1 MKFDDM
7 QYVHLDM
14 QKLKEEIIETVEK
27 FKSAKTFDEADK
39 AFYEYG
45 KICDRVE
52 TQSALAY
59 IRHTVNTLDEFY
71 DREQEFLDESLPVL
85 SEYFQMMTKALLE
98 SPFRAEFTEKY
109 GELMFINEE
118 MELKT
123 FSPEIVADLQEENK
137 LTTEYEKLL
146 ASAQIDFRG
155 EICTVSQLAPYK
167 QSADDEIRLQAWTAE
182 GNFYKENKAEL
193 DRLFEELV
201 HLRDKIAKKL
211 GFGDFTTLG
220 YYRMRRNSYNK
231 EDVAKFRTAVQK
243 YLVPLADKI
252 YRETAERI
260 GKDYPLN
267 YADSALMF
275 RSGNPKPC
283 GSAQDIL
290 DTAKKFYHELSPET
304 AEFIDFM
311 FENELLDVLSK
322 KGKAQGGYCIEI
334 PDYKAEFIFANFN
347 GTSDDVETVTHEA
360 GHAFAGYSARDIFP
374 AALRM
379 PTMESC
385 EIHSMSMEFFAWKA
399 AGEFYGEEADKFK
412 YSHLAAAI
420 KFIPYGTMVDH
431 FQHIVYEHPELT
443 PKQRD
448 DAWKELTG
456 IYMPWIKLGE
466 IPFYGDGCA
475 WQRQHHI
482 YSSPFYYIDYCFA
495 QTVALEFWA
504 LMQQD
509 TNKAWE
515 SYKKLVGFAGTK
527 KFTDLVKDSG
537 LGNPFDEKTLKSV
550 CEEAANWLDN
560 FDKSK
565 LN

>member
-1 MKFDDM
+1 MKFNEM
-7 QYVHLDM
+7 EYIHLDIDNISG
-14 QKLKEEIIETVEK
+14 QICDIVEK
-27 FKSAKTFDEADK
+27 FKSAKTFAEADL
-39 AFYEYG
+39 AFSEYG
-45 KICDRVE
+45 RLSDTVE
-52 TQSALAY
+52 TQMALAY

-71 DREQEFLDESLPVL
+71 DKEQEFMDENLPVL
-85 SEYFQMMTKALLE
+85 TEYFQMMTSALLE

-137 LTTEYEKLL
+137 LATEYEKLL
-146 ASAQIDFRG
+146 ASAQIEFRG
-155 EICTVSQLAPYK
+155 EICTVPQLLPYK
-167 QSADDEIRLQAWTAE
+167 QDANDEIRFEAWTAE

-193 DRLFEELV
+193 DRLFDKLV
-201 HLRDKIAKKL
+201 HVRDKIGRKL
-211 GFGDFTTLG
+211 GFDGFTDLG
-220 YYRMRRNSYNK
+220 YYRMRRNSYTK
-231 EDVAKFRTAVQK
+231 ADVAKFRTSVQK

-260 GKDYPLN
+260 GKSYPLN

-283 GSAQDIL
+283 GDADEIL
-290 DTAKKFYHELSPET
+290 ATAKKFYHDLSPET

-311 FENELLDVLSK
+311 FDNDLLDVLSK

-360 GHAFAGYSARDIFP
+360 GHAFAGYTARNIFP
-374 AALRM
+374 AALRS

-399 AGEFYGEEADKFK
+399 AKDFYGDEAEKFK
-412 YSHLAAAI
+412 YSHLASAI

-431 FQHIVYEHPELT
+431 FQHIVYEHPEYT

-448 DAWKELTG
+448 DAWRELTK

-504 LMQQD
+504 MMQKD
-509 TNKAWE
+509 EEKAWE

-527 KFTDLVKDSG
+527 KFTDLVSESG
-537 LGNPFDEKTLKSV
+537 IENPFDESALKTV
-550 CEEAANWLDN
+550 CETASKWLGE
-560 FDKSK
+560 FDKSQ
-565 LN
+565 LE

>member
-1 MKFDDM
+1 MKFNEM
-7 QYVHLDM
+7 QYVHLDI
-14 QKLKEEIIETVEK
+14 QKLKDEIIETVEK
-27 FKSAKTFDEADK
+27 FKNAKTFEEADK

-71 DREQEFLDESLPVL
+71 DKEQEFLDENLPVL

-137 LTTEYEKLL
+137 LATEYEKLL

-167 QSADDEIRLQAWTAE
+167 QSADDEIRLEAWTAE

-193 DRLFEELV
+193 DRLYDELV
-201 HLRDKIAKKL
+201 CLRDKIAKKL
-211 GFGDFTTLG
+211 GFEDFTTLG
-220 YYRMRRNSYNK
+220 YYRMRRNSYTK

-260 GKDYPLN
+260 GKPYPLN

-275 RSGNPKPC
+275 RSGNPKPY
-283 GSAQDIL
+283 GSADDIL
-290 DTAKKFYHELSPET
+290 KTAKKFYHELSPET

-311 FENELLDVLSK
+311 LQNELLDVLSK

-360 GHAFAGYSARDIFP
+360 GHAFAGYTARDIFP
-374 AALRM
+374 GALRS

-399 AGEFYGEEADKFK
+399 AEEFYGEEADKFK
-412 YSHLAAAI
+412 YSHLASAI

-431 FQHIVYEHPELT
+431 FQHIVYEHPKLT
-443 PKQRD
+443 PEQRD
-448 DAWKELTG
+448 KTWKELTG
-456 IYMPWIKLGE
+456 VYMPWIKLGE

-504 LMQQD
+504 LIQKD
-509 TNKAWE
+509 ENTAWE

-527 KFTDLVKDSG
+527 KFTDLVNDSG
-537 LGNPFDEKTLKSV
+537 LESPFDGETLKSV
-550 CEEAANWLDN
+550 CEEAANWLN
-560 FDKSK
+560 RFDKSK
-565 LN
+565 LV

>member
-1 MKFDDM
+1 MKFNEM
-7 QYVHLDM
+7 EYIHLDIE
-14 QKLKEEIIETVEK
+14 KLREEICNTVEK
-27 FKSAKTFDEADK
+27 FKSAKTFSEADS
-39 AFYEYG
+39 AFAQYG
-45 KICDRVE
+45 RLSDTVE
-52 TQSALAY
+52 TQTALAY
-59 IRHTVNTLDEFY
+59 IRHTVNTLDTFY
-71 DREQEFLDESLPVL
+71 DKEQEFLDANLPIL
-85 SEYFQMMTKALLE
+85 TEYFQMMTSALLE
-98 SPFRAEFTEKY
+98 SPFREEFTEKY
-109 GELMFINEE
+109 GSLMFVNEE
-118 MELKT
+118 MEQKT

-155 EICTVSQLAPYK
+155 EICTVSQLLPYK
-167 QSADDEIRLQAWTAE
+167 QCADDKIRLEAWTAE

-193 DRLFEELV
+193 DRLFDELV
-201 HLRDKIAKKL
+201 RVRDKITRKL
-211 GFGDFTTLG
+211 GFDGFTDLG
-220 YYRMRRNSYNK
+220 YYRMRRNSYTK
-231 EDVAKFRTAVQK
+231 ADVAKFRTAVQK
-243 YLVPLADKI
+243 FIVPVADKI

-260 GKDYPLN
+260 GKPYPLN

-283 GSAQDIL
+283 GNADEIL
-290 DTAKKFYHELSPET
+290 KTAKKFYHELSPET

-311 FENELLDVLSK
+311 LDNDLLDVLSK

-360 GHAFAGYSARDIFP
+360 GHAFAGYTARNIFP
-374 AALRM
+374 AALRS

-399 AGEFYGEEADKFK
+399 AADFYGSEADKFK
-412 YSHLAAAI
+412 YSHLANAI
-420 KFIPYGTMVDH
+420 NFIPYGTMVDH
-431 FQHIVYEHPELT
+431 FQHIVYENPEFT

-448 DAWKELTG
+448 EAWAELTG
-456 IYMPWIKLGE
+456 IYMPWLRLGE

-495 QTVALEFWA
+495 QTVALEFWEM
-504 LMQQD
+504 MQENEQG
-509 TNKAWE
+509 AWE

-527 KFTDLVKDSG
+527 KFTDLVKESG
-537 LGNPFDEKTLKSV
+537 LDNPFDENTLKTV
-550 CEEAANWLDN
+550 CEAVSKWLSK
-560 FDKSK
+560 FDKDK

>member
-1 MKFDDM
+1 MKFNEM
-7 QYVHLDM
+7 RYVHLDIES
-14 QKLKEEIIETVEK
+14 LKEEICKTVNK
-27 FKSAKTFDEADK
+27 FKSADTFECADK
-39 AFYEYG
+39 AFAEYG
-45 KICDRVE
+45 RLADTVE
-52 TQSALAY
+52 TQTALAY

-71 DREQEFLDESLPVL
+71 DKEQEFLDENLPVL
-85 SEYFQMMTKALLE
+85 TEYFQMMSKALLE
-98 SPFRAEFTEKY
+98 SPFRDEFTKKY

-118 MELKT
+118 MDLKT
-123 FSPEIVADLQEENK
+123 FSPEIVGDLQEENK

-146 ASAQIDFRG
+146 ASAQIEFNG
-155 EICTVSQLAPYK
+155 KICTVSQLAPYK
-167 QSADDEIRLQAWTAE
+167 QDTDDKIRLEAWTAE
-182 GNFYKENKAEL
+182 GRFYKENKEQL
-193 DRLFEELV
+193 DSIFDKLVRL
-201 HLRDKIAKKL
+201 RNKIAKNL
-211 GFGDFTTLG
+211 GLEDFTQLG
-220 YYRMRRNSYNK
+220 YYRMRRNSYTK
-231 EDVAKFRTAVQK
+231 EDVAKFREAVQK

-260 GKDYPLN
+260 GRPYPLN

-275 RSGNPKPC
+275 KSGNPKPS
-283 GSAQDIL
+283 GNADDIL
-290 DTAKKFYHELSPET
+290 AAAKNFYRTLSPET

-360 GHAFAGYSARDIFP
+360 GHAFAGYTARNIFP
-374 AALRM
+374 AALRS

-399 AGEFYGEEADKFK
+399 AGEFYGKEADKFK
-412 YSHLAAAI
+412 YSHLASAV

-431 FQHIVYEHPELT
+431 FQHIVYERPELT
-443 PKQRD
+443 PEQRD
-448 DAWKELTG
+448 SVWAELTG
-456 IYMPWIKLGE
+456 VYMPWIKLGE

-504 LMQQD
+504 MMQTD
-509 TNKAWE
+509 WEKAWE

-527 KFTDLVKDSG
+527 KFTELVSSSG
-537 LGNPFDEKTLKSV
+537 LDNPFYENTLRSV
-550 CEEAANWLDN
+550 CETASKWLSE
-560 FDKSK
+560 FDKTK
-565 LN
+565 LD

>member
-1 MKFDDM
+1 MKFNEM
-7 QYVHLDM
+7 RYVHLDIES
-14 QKLKEEIIETVEK
+14 LKEEICKTVNK
-27 FKSAKTFDEADK
+27 FKSADTFDGADT
-39 AFYEYG
+39 AFAEYG
-45 KICDRVE
+45 RLADTVE
-52 TQSALAY
+52 TQTALAY

-71 DREQEFLDESLPVL
+71 DKEQEFLDENLPVL
-85 SEYFQMMTKALLE
+85 TEYFQMMSKALLE
-98 SPFRAEFTEKY
+98 SPFRDEFTKKY

-118 MELKT
+118 MDLKT
-123 FSPEIVADLQEENK
+123 FSPEIVGDLQEENK

-146 ASAQIDFRG
+146 ASAQIEFNG
-155 EICTVSQLAPYK
+155 KICTVSQLAPYK
-167 QSADDEIRLQAWTAE
+167 QDTDDKIRLEAWTAE
-182 GNFYKENKAEL
+182 GRFYKENKEQL
-193 DRLFEELV
+193 DSIFDKLVRL
-201 HLRDKIAKKL
+201 RNKIAKNL
-211 GFGDFTTLG
+211 GLEDFTQLG
-220 YYRMRRNSYNK
+220 YYRMRRNSYTK
-231 EDVAKFRTAVQK
+231 EDVAKFREAVQK

-260 GKDYPLN
+260 GRPYPLN

-275 RSGNPKPC
+275 KSGNPKPS
-283 GSAQDIL
+283 GNADDIL
-290 DTAKKFYHELSPET
+290 AAAKNFYRTLSPET

-360 GHAFAGYSARDIFP
+360 GHAFAGYTARNIFP
-374 AALRM
+374 AALRS

-399 AGEFYGEEADKFK
+399 AGEFYGKEADKFK
-412 YSHLAAAI
+412 YSHLASAV

-431 FQHIVYEHPELT
+431 FQHIVYERPELT
-443 PKQRD
+443 PEQRD
-448 DAWKELTG
+448 SVWAELTG
-456 IYMPWIKLGE
+456 VYMPWIKLGE

-504 LMQQD
+504 MMQTD
-509 TNKAWE
+509 WEKAWE

-527 KFTDLVKDSG
+527 KFTELVSSSG
-537 LGNPFDEKTLKSV
+537 LDNPFDENTLRSV
-550 CEEAANWLDN
+550 CETASKWLSE
-560 FDKSK
+560 FDKTK
-565 LN
+565 LD

>member
-27 FKSAKTFDEADK
+27 FKSAKTFEEADG

-45 KICDRVE
+45 KISDRVE

-137 LTTEYEKLL
+137 LVTEYEKLL

-211 GFGDFTTLG
+211 GYEDFTTLG
-220 YYRMRRNSYNK
+220 YYRMKRNSYNK
-231 EDVAKFRTAVQK
+231 ADVAEFRTAVQK

-260 GKDYPLN
+260 GKEYPLN

-283 GSAQDIL
+283 GSADDIL
-290 DTAKKFYHELSPET
+290 KTAKKFYHELSPET

-412 YSHLAAAI
+412 YSHLASAI

-443 PKQRD
+443 PEQRD
-448 DAWKELTG
+448 NAWKELTG
-456 IYMPWIKLGE
+456 VYMPWIRLGE

-504 LMQQD
+504 LMQKD

-550 CEEAANWLDN
+550 CEEASYWLAN
-560 FDKSK
+560 FDKSE
-565 LN
+565 LM

>member
-1 MKFDDM
+1 MKFNEM
-7 QYVHLDM
+7 RYVHLDIES
-14 QKLKEEIIETVEK
+14 LKEEICKSVNK
-27 FKSAKTFDEADK
+27 FKSADTFECADK
-39 AFYEYG
+39 AFAEYG
-45 KICDRVE
+45 RLADTVE
-52 TQSALAY
+52 TQAALAY

-71 DREQEFLDESLPVL
+71 DKEQEFLDENLPVL
-85 SEYFQMMTKALLE
+85 TEYFQMMSKALLE
-98 SPFRAEFTEKY
+98 SPFRDEFTKKY

-118 MELKT
+118 MDLKT
-123 FSPEIVADLQEENK
+123 FSPEIVGDLQEENK

-146 ASAQIDFRG
+146 ASAQIEFNG
-155 EICTVSQLAPYK
+155 KICTVSQLAPYK
-167 QSADDEIRLQAWTAE
+167 QDTDDKIRLEAWTAE
-182 GNFYKENKAEL
+182 GRFYKENKEQL
-193 DRLFEELV
+193 DSIFDKLVRL
-201 HLRDKIAKKL
+201 RNKIAKNL
-211 GFGDFTTLG
+211 GLEDFTQLG
-220 YYRMRRNSYNK
+220 YYRMRRNSYTK
-231 EDVAKFRTAVQK
+231 EDVAKFREAVQK

-260 GKDYPLN
+260 GRPYPLN

-275 RSGNPKPC
+275 KSGNPKPS
-283 GSAQDIL
+283 GNADDIL
-290 DTAKKFYHELSPET
+290 AAAKNFYRTLSPET

-360 GHAFAGYSARDIFP
+360 GHAFAGYTARNIFP
-374 AALRM
+374 AALRS

-399 AGEFYGEEADKFK
+399 AGEFYGKEADKFK
-412 YSHLAAAI
+412 YSHLASAV

-431 FQHIVYEHPELT
+431 FQHIVYERPELT
-443 PKQRD
+443 PEQRD
-448 DAWKELTG
+448 SVWAELTG
-456 IYMPWIKLGE
+456 VYMPWIKLGE

-504 LMQQD
+504 MMQTD
-509 TNKAWE
+509 WEKAWE

-527 KFTDLVKDSG
+527 KFTELVSSSG
-537 LGNPFDEKTLKSV
+537 LDNPFDENTLRSV
-550 CEEAANWLDN
+550 CETASKWLSE
-560 FDKSK
+560 FDKTK
-565 LN
+565 LD

>member
-1 MKFDDM
+1 MKFNEM
-7 QYVHLDM
+7 RYVHLDIES
-14 QKLKEEIIETVEK
+14 LKEEICKSVNK
-27 FKSAKTFDEADK
+27 FKSADTFECADT
-39 AFYEYG
+39 AFAEYG
-45 KICDRVE
+45 RLADTVE
-52 TQSALAY
+52 TQTALAY

-71 DREQEFLDESLPVL
+71 DKEQEFLDENLPVL
-85 SEYFQMMTKALLE
+85 TEYFQMMSKALLE
-98 SPFRAEFTEKY
+98 SPFRDEFTKKY

-118 MELKT
+118 MDLKT
-123 FSPEIVADLQEENK
+123 FSPEIVGDLQEENK

-146 ASAQIDFRG
+146 ASAQIEFNG
-155 EICTVSQLAPYK
+155 KICTVSQLAPYK
-167 QSADDEIRLQAWTAE
+167 QDTDDKIRLEAWTAE
-182 GNFYKENKAEL
+182 GRFYKENKEQL
-193 DRLFEELV
+193 DSIFDKLVRL
-201 HLRDKIAKKL
+201 RNKIAKNL
-211 GFGDFTTLG
+211 GLEDFTQLG
-220 YYRMRRNSYNK
+220 YYRMRRNSYTK
-231 EDVAKFRTAVQK
+231 EDVAKFREAVQK

-260 GKDYPLN
+260 GRPYPLN

-275 RSGNPKPC
+275 KSGNPKPS
-283 GSAQDIL
+283 GNADDIL
-290 DTAKKFYHELSPET
+290 AAAKNFYRTLSPET

-360 GHAFAGYSARDIFP
+360 GHAFAGYTARNIFP
-374 AALRM
+374 AALRS

-399 AGEFYGEEADKFK
+399 AGEFYGKEADKFK
-412 YSHLAAAI
+412 YSHLASAV

-431 FQHIVYEHPELT
+431 FQHIVYERPELT
-443 PKQRD
+443 PEQRD
-448 DAWKELTG
+448 SVWAELTG
-456 IYMPWIKLGE
+456 VYMPWIKLGE

-504 LMQQD
+504 MMQTD
-509 TNKAWE
+509 WEKAWE

-527 KFTDLVKDSG
+527 KFTELVSSSG
-537 LGNPFDEKTLKSV
+537 LDNPFDENTLRSV
-550 CEEAANWLDN
+550 CETASKWLSE
-560 FDKSK
+560 FDKTK
-565 LN
+565 LD

>member
-1 MKFDDM
+1 MKFSEM
-7 QYVHLDM
+7 QYVHLDT
-14 QKLKEEIIETVEK
+14 QKLKDEICKAVEK
-27 FKSAKTFDEADK
+27 FKSAKCFEEADL
-39 AFYEYG
+39 AFAEYG
-45 KICDRVE
+45 QISDRVE
-52 TQSALAY
+52 TQTALAY
-59 IRHTVNTLDEFY
+59 IRHTVNTIDEYY
-71 DREQEFLDESLPVL
+71 DREQEFLDENLPVL
-85 SEYFQMMTKALLE
+85 TEYFQMMTKALLE
-98 SPFRAEFTEKY
+98 SPFRAEFAEKY

-123 FSPEIVADLQEENK
+123 FSPNIVSDLQEENK

-155 EICTVSQLAPYK
+155 EICTVPQLLPYK
-167 QSADDEIRLQAWTAE
+167 QDADDKTRLEAWCAE
-182 GNFYKENKAEL
+182 GGFYKENKAEL
-193 DRLFEELV
+193 DRIFDELV

-211 GFGDFTTLG
+211 GFEDFTTLG

-231 EDVAKFRTAVQK
+231 TDVAEFRKAVQK

-283 GSAQDIL
+283 GNSDEIL
-290 DTAKKFYHELSPET
+290 ATAKKFYRELSPET
-304 AEFIDFM
+304 SEFIDFM
-311 FENELLDVLSK
+311 FDNDLLDVLSK

-360 GHAFAGYSARDIFP
+360 GHAFAGYTARNIFP
-374 AALRM
+374 AALRS

-385 EIHSMSMEFFAWKA
+385 EIHSMSMEFFAWRA
-399 AGEFYGEEADKFK
+399 AEDFYGGEAEKFK
-412 YSHLAAAI
+412 YSHLASAI

-443 PKQRD
+443 PEQRD
-448 DAWKELTG
+448 EKWKELTG

-466 IPFYGDGCA
+466 IAFYGDGCA

-504 LMQQD
+504 LMQTD
-509 TNKAWE
+509 FDKAWE

-537 LGNPFDEKTLKSV
+537 LGNPFNENTLKSV
-550 CEEAANWLDN
+550 CEAAANWLDR

-565 LN
+565 LM

>member
-1 MKFDDM
+1 MKFNEM
-7 QYVHLDM
+7 QYVHLDT
-14 QKLKEEIIETVEK
+14 QKLKNEICETVEK
-27 FKSAKTFDEADK
+27 FKSAKTFEEADS
-39 AFYEYG
+39 AFAEYG
-45 KICDRVE
+45 KICDTVE
-52 TQSALAY
+52 TQSALVY

-137 LTTEYEKLL
+137 LATEYEKLL

-167 QSADDEIRLQAWTAE
+167 QSADDEIRLEAWTAE

-211 GFGDFTTLG
+211 GFEDFITLG
-220 YYRMRRNSYNK
+220 YYRMRRNSYTK

-283 GSAQDIL
+283 GSAEDIL
-290 DTAKKFYHELSPET
+290 KTAEKFYHELSPET

-311 FENELLDVLSK
+311 FKNELLDVLSK

-360 GHAFAGYSARDIFP
+360 GHAFAGYTARDIFP

-399 AGEFYGEEADKFK
+399 AEEFYGEEADKFK

-456 IYMPWIKLGE
+456 VYMPWIKLGE

-504 LMQQD
+504 LMQKD

-527 KFTDLVKDSG
+527 KFTDLVENSG
-537 LGNPFDEKTLKSV
+537 LSSPFDEETLKAV
-550 CEEAANWLDN
+550 CKEASEWLAN

-565 LN
+565 LV

>member
-45 KICDRVE
+45 KISDRVE

-211 GFGDFTTLG
+211 GYEDFTTLG
-220 YYRMRRNSYNK
+220 YYRMKRNSYNK
-231 EDVAKFRTAVQK
+231 ADVAEFRTAVQK

-283 GSAQDIL
+283 GSADDIL
-290 DTAKKFYHELSPET
+290 KTAEKFYHELSPET

-311 FENELLDVLSK
+311 LQNELLDVLSK

-412 YSHLAAAI
+412 YSHLASAI

-443 PKQRD
+443 PEQRD

-456 IYMPWIKLGE
+456 VYMPWIKLGE

-504 LMQQD
+504 LMQKD

-550 CEEAANWLDN
+550 CEEASYWLAN
-560 FDKSK
+560 FDKSE
-565 LN
+565 LM

>member
-1 MKFDDM
+1 MKFNDM
-7 QYVHLDM
+7 QYVHLDA
-14 QKLKEEIIETVEK
+14 QKLKDEIIETVEK
-27 FKSAKTFDEADK
+27 FKSAKTFEEADK

-45 KICDRVE
+45 KISDRVE

-98 SPFRAEFTEKY
+98 SPFRAKFTEKY

-137 LTTEYEKLL
+137 LVTEYEKLL

-211 GFGDFTTLG
+211 GFEDFTTLG
-220 YYRMRRNSYNK
+220 YYRMKRNSYTK

-283 GSAQDIL
+283 GSADDIL
-290 DTAKKFYHELSPET
+290 KTAKKFYHELSPET

-360 GHAFAGYSARDIFP
+360 GHAFAGYTARDIFP
-374 AALRM
+374 AVLRM

-399 AGEFYGEEADKFK
+399 AEEFYGEEADKFK

-443 PKQRD
+443 PEQRD
-448 DAWKELTG
+448 KMWKELTS

-504 LMQQD
+504 LMQKD

-550 CEEAANWLDN
+550 CKEASEWLAN

-565 LN
+565 LV

>member
-1 MKFDDM
+1 MKFNEM
-7 QYVHLDM
+7 QYVHLNI
-14 QKLKEEIIETVEK
+14 QKLQEDISNIVNK
-27 FKSAKTFDEADK
+27 FNSAKSFEEADT
-39 AFYEYG
+39 AFREYG

-52 TQSALAY
+52 TQTALAY
-59 IRHTVNTLDEFY
+59 IRHTVNTLDEYY
-71 DREQEFLDESLPVL
+71 DREQEFLDENLPVL
-85 SEYFQMMTKALLE
+85 AEYFQMMTKSLLE
-98 SPFRAEFTEKY
+98 SPFRTDFTEKY

-123 FSPEIVADLQEENK
+123 FSPEIVADLQDENK

-146 ASAQIDFRG
+146 ASAQIEFNG

-167 QSADDEIRLQAWTAE
+167 QDSDDEIRLKAWTAE
-182 GNFYKENKAEL
+182 GSFYKENKAEL
-193 DRLFEELV
+193 DRLFDELV
-201 HLRDKIAKKL
+201 RLRDKIAKKL
-211 GFGDFTTLG
+211 GFEGFTDLG
-220 YYRMRRNSYNK
+220 YCRMRRNSYTK

-260 GKDYPLN
+260 GKEYPLN
-267 YADSALMF
+267 YADAALMF
-275 RSGNPKPC
+275 RNGNPKPC
-283 GSAQDIL
+283 GSAQEIL
-290 DTAKKFYHELSPET
+290 ETAKKFYHNLSPET

-311 FENELLDVLSK
+311 FEGDLLDVLSK

-360 GHAFAGYSARDIFP
+360 GHAFAGYTAKDIFP
-374 AALRM
+374 GVLRS
-379 PTMESC
+379 PTLESC

-399 AGEFYGEEADKFK
+399 AEDFYGDDADKFK
-412 YSHLAAAI
+412 YSHLASAI

-431 FQHIVYEHPELT
+431 FQHIVYEHPEFT

-448 DAWKELTG
+448 EAWAELTG
-456 IYMPWIKLGE
+456 VYMPWIKLGE

-504 LMQQD
+504 IMQTD
-509 TNKAWE
+509 FEKAWE
-515 SYKKLVGFAGTK
+515 CYKKLVGFAGTK
-527 KFTDLVKDSG
+527 KFTDLVNDSG
-537 LGNPFDEKTLKSV
+537 LGNPFNENTLKTV
-550 CEEAANWLDN
+550 CEAAADWLSG

>member
-1 MKFDDM
+1 MKFNDM

-98 SPFRAEFTEKY
+98 SPFRAKFTEKY

-137 LTTEYEKLL
+137 LVTEYEKLL

-155 EICTVSQLAPYK
+155 EICTVSQLTPYK

-211 GFGDFTTLG
+211 GFEDFTTLG
-220 YYRMRRNSYNK
+220 YYRMKRNSYTK

-283 GSAQDIL
+283 GSADDIL
-290 DTAKKFYHELSPET
+290 KTAEKFYHELSPET

-311 FENELLDVLSK
+311 LRNELLDVLSK

-360 GHAFAGYSARDIFP
+360 GHAFAGYTARDIFP

-399 AGEFYGEEADKFK
+399 AEEFYGEEADKFK
-412 YSHLAAAI
+412 YSHLASAI

-443 PKQRD
+443 PEQRD

-456 IYMPWIKLGE
+456 VYMPWIKLGE

-504 LMQQD
+504 LIQKD
-509 TNKAWE
+509 ENTAWE

-537 LGNPFDEKTLKSV
+537 LGSPFDEKTLKSV
-550 CEEAANWLDN
+550 CKEASDWLAN

-565 LN
+565 LV

>member
-1 MKFDDM
+1 MKFNDM

-27 FKSAKTFDEADK
+27 FKSAKIFDEADK

-211 GFGDFTTLG
+211 GLGDFTTLG
-220 YYRMRRNSYNK
+220 YYRMKRNSYTK
-231 EDVAKFRTAVQK
+231 EDVAEFRTAVQK

-275 RSGNPKPC
+275 RNGNPKPC
-283 GSAQDIL
+283 GSADDIL
-290 DTAKKFYHELSPET
+290 KTAKKFYHELSPET

-412 YSHLAAAI
+412 YSHLASAI

-443 PKQRD
+443 PEQRD

-456 IYMPWIKLGE
+456 VYMPWIRLGE

-504 LMQQD
+504 LMQKD

-550 CEEAANWLDN
+550 CEEASYWLAN
-560 FDKSK
+560 FDKSE
-565 LN
+565 LM

>member
-1 MKFDDM
+1 MKFNEM
-7 QYVHLDM
+7 EYIHLDVE
-14 QKLKEEIIETVEK
+14 KLREAICNVVEK
-27 FKSAKTFDEADK
+27 FKSATTFSEADS
-39 AFYEYG
+39 AFAQYG
-45 KICDRVE
+45 RLSDTVE
-52 TQSALAY
+52 TQTALAY

-71 DREQEFLDESLPVL
+71 DKEQEFLDENLPIL
-85 SEYFQMMTKALLE
+85 TEYFQMMTSALLE

-109 GELMFINEE
+109 GNLMFVNEE

-155 EICTVSQLAPYK
+155 EICTVSQLLPYK
-167 QSADDEIRLQAWTAE
+167 QCADDEIRLAAWMAE

-193 DRLFEELV
+193 DRLFDSLV
-201 HLRDKIAKKL
+201 RIRDKIARKL
-211 GFGDFTTLG
+211 GFDGFIDLG
-220 YYRMRRNSYNK
+220 YYRMRRNSYTK

-243 YLVPLADKI
+243 FVVPVADKI

-260 GKDYPLN
+260 GKPYPLN

-283 GSAQDIL
+283 GNADEIL
-290 DTAKKFYHELSPET
+290 KTAKKFYHELSPET

-311 FENELLDVLSK
+311 FDNELLDVLSK

-360 GHAFAGYSARDIFP
+360 GHAFAGYTARNIFP
-374 AALRM
+374 AALRS

-399 AGEFYGEEADKFK
+399 AEDFYGDDADKFQ
-412 YSHLAAAI
+412 YSHLASAV

-456 IYMPWIKLGE
+456 IYMPWIALGE

-495 QTVALEFWA
+495 QTVALEFWEM
-504 LMQQD
+504 MQKNEEQ
-509 TNKAWE
+509 AWE

-527 KFTDLVKDSG
+527 KFTDLVQESG
-537 LGNPFDEKTLKSV
+537 LGNPFDENTLQTV
-550 CEEAANWLDN
+550 CEAASKWLSE
-560 FDKSK
+560 FDKDK

>member
-1 MKFDDM
+1 MKFNEM
-7 QYVHLDM
+7 EYVHLDIDNISG
-14 QKLKEEIIETVEK
+14 QICDIVEK
-27 FKSAKTFDEADK
+27 FKSAKTFAEADL
-39 AFYEYG
+39 AFSEYG
-45 KICDRVE
+45 RLSDTVE
-52 TQSALAY
+52 TQMALAY

-71 DREQEFLDESLPVL
+71 DKEQEFMDENLPVL
-85 SEYFQMMTKALLE
+85 TEYFQMMTSALLE
-98 SPFRAEFTEKY
+98 SPFRTEFTEKY

-137 LTTEYEKLL
+137 LATEYEKLL
-146 ASAQIDFRG
+146 ASAQIEFRG
-155 EICTVSQLAPYK
+155 EICTVPQLLPYK
-167 QSADDEIRLQAWTAE
+167 QDANDEIRLEAWTAE

-193 DRLFEELV
+193 DRLFDELV
-201 HLRDKIAKKL
+201 RVRDKIARKL
-211 GFGDFTTLG
+211 GFDGFTDLG
-220 YYRMRRNSYNK
+220 YYRMRRNSYTK
-231 EDVAKFRTAVQK
+231 EDVAKFRAAVQK
-243 YLVPLADKI
+243 HLVPLADKI

-260 GKDYPLN
+260 GKSYPLN

-283 GSAQDIL
+283 GDADEIL
-290 DTAKKFYHELSPET
+290 ATAKKFYHDLSPET

-311 FENELLDVLSK
+311 FDNDLLDVLSK

-360 GHAFAGYSARDIFP
+360 GHAFAGYTARNIFP
-374 AALRM
+374 AALRS

-399 AGEFYGEEADKFK
+399 ATDFYGDEAEKFK
-412 YSHLAAAI
+412 YSHLASAI

-431 FQHIVYEHPELT
+431 FQHIVYEHPEYT

-448 DAWKELTG
+448 DAWRELTG

-504 LMQQD
+504 MMQKD
-509 TNKAWE
+509 EEKAWE

-527 KFTDLVKDSG
+527 KFTDLVSESG
-537 LGNPFDEKTLKSV
+537 IENPFDESALKTV
-550 CEEAANWLDN
+550 CETASKWLGE
-560 FDKSK
+560 FDKSQ
-565 LN
+565 LA

>member
-1 MKFDDM
+1 MKFNEM
-7 QYVHLDM
+7 EYIHLDIE
-14 QKLKEEIIETVEK
+14 KLREEICSIVEK
-27 FKSAKTFDEADK
+27 FKSAKTFDEADSIF
-39 AFYEYG
+39 AQYG
-45 KICDRVE
+45 RLSDTVE
-52 TQSALAY
+52 TQTALAY

-71 DREQEFLDESLPVL
+71 DKEQEFLDENLPIL
-85 SEYFQMMTKALLE
+85 TEYFQMMTSALLE

-109 GELMFINEE
+109 GSLMFVNEE
-118 MELKT
+118 MEMKT

-155 EICTVSQLAPYK
+155 EICTVSQLLPYK
-167 QSADDEIRLQAWTAE
+167 QCADDEIRLAAWTAE

-193 DRLFEELV
+193 DRLFDELV
-201 HLRDKIAKKL
+201 RVRDKIARKL
-211 GFGDFTTLG
+211 GFDGFTDLG
-220 YYRMRRNSYNK
+220 YYRMRRNSYTK

-243 YLVPLADKI
+243 FVVPVADKI

-260 GKDYPLN
+260 GKTYPLN

-283 GSAQDIL
+283 GNADEIL
-290 DTAKKFYHELSPET
+290 ATAKKFYHELSPET
-304 AEFIDFM
+304 SEFIGFM

-360 GHAFAGYSARDIFP
+360 GHAFAGYTARNIFP
-374 AALRM
+374 AALRS

-399 AGEFYGEEADKFK
+399 ADEFYGSDADKFK
-412 YSHLAAAI
+412 YSHLASAV

-431 FQHIVYEHPELT
+431 FQHIVYEHPEFT

-448 DAWKELTG
+448 DVWAELTG
-456 IYMPWIKLGE
+456 IYMPWLRLGE

-504 LMQQD
+504 IMQEDEQG
-509 TNKAWE
+509 AWE

-527 KFTDLVKDSG
+527 KFTDLVSDSG
-537 LGNPFDEKTLKSV
+537 LGNPFDENTLKTV
-550 CEEAANWLDN
+550 CEAVSKRLSE
-560 FDKSK
+560 FDKDK
-565 LN
+565 LI

>member
-1 MKFDDM
+1 MKFNEM
-7 QYVHLDM
+7 EYVHLDIDNISG
-14 QKLKEEIIETVEK
+14 QICDIVEK
-27 FKSAKTFDEADK
+27 FKSAKTFAEADL
-39 AFYEYG
+39 AFSEYG
-45 KICDRVE
+45 RLSDTVE
-52 TQSALAY
+52 TQMALAY

-71 DREQEFLDESLPVL
+71 DKEQEFMDENLPVL
-85 SEYFQMMTKALLE
+85 TEYFQMMTSALLE
-98 SPFRAEFTEKY
+98 SPFRTEFTEKY

-137 LTTEYEKLL
+137 LATEYEKLL
-146 ASAQIDFRG
+146 ASAQIEFRG
-155 EICTVSQLAPYK
+155 EICTVPQLLPYK
-167 QSADDEIRLQAWTAE
+167 QDANDEIRLEAWTAE

-193 DRLFEELV
+193 DRLFDELV
-201 HLRDKIAKKL
+201 RVRDKIARKL
-211 GFGDFTTLG
+211 GFDGFTDLG
-220 YYRMRRNSYNK
+220 YYRMRRNSYTK
-231 EDVAKFRTAVQK
+231 ADVAKFRAAVQK
-243 YLVPLADKI
+243 HLVPLADKI

-260 GKDYPLN
+260 GKVYPLN

-283 GSAQDIL
+283 GDADEIL
-290 DTAKKFYHELSPET
+290 ATAKKFYHDLSPET

-311 FENELLDVLSK
+311 FDNDLLDVLSK

-360 GHAFAGYSARDIFP
+360 GHAFAGYTARNIFP
-374 AALRM
+374 AALRS

-399 AGEFYGEEADKFK
+399 ATDFYGDEAEKFK
-412 YSHLAAAI
+412 YSHLASAI

-431 FQHIVYEHPELT
+431 FQHIVYEHPEYT

-448 DAWKELTG
+448 DAWRELTG

-504 LMQQD
+504 MKQKD
-509 TNKAWE
+509 EEKAWE

-527 KFTDLVKDSG
+527 KFTDLVSESG
-537 LGNPFDEKTLKSV
+537 IENPFDESALKTV
-550 CEEAANWLDN
+550 CETASKWLGE
-560 FDKSK
+560 FDKSQ
-565 LN
+565 LA

>member
-1 MKFDDM
+1 MKFNEM
-7 QYVHLDM
+7 RYVHLDIES
-14 QKLKEEIIETVEK
+14 LKEEICKSVNK
-27 FKSAKTFDEADK
+27 FKSADTFECADK
-39 AFYEYG
+39 AFAEYG
-45 KICDRVE
+45 RLADTVE
-52 TQSALAY
+52 TQTALAY

-71 DREQEFLDESLPVL
+71 DKEQEFLDENLPVL
-85 SEYFQMMTKALLE
+85 TEYFQMMSKALLE
-98 SPFRAEFTEKY
+98 SPFRDEFTKKY

-118 MELKT
+118 MDLKT
-123 FSPEIVADLQEENK
+123 FSPEIVGDLQEENK

-146 ASAQIDFRG
+146 ASAQIEFNG
-155 EICTVSQLAPYK
+155 KICTVSQLAPYK
-167 QSADDEIRLQAWTAE
+167 QDTDDKIRLEAWTAE
-182 GNFYKENKAEL
+182 GRFYKENKEQL
-193 DRLFEELV
+193 DSIFDKLVRL
-201 HLRDKIAKKL
+201 RNKIAKNL
-211 GFGDFTTLG
+211 GLEDFTQLG
-220 YYRMRRNSYNK
+220 YYRMRRNSYTK
-231 EDVAKFRTAVQK
+231 EDVAKFREAVQK

-260 GKDYPLN
+260 GRPYPLN

-275 RSGNPKPC
+275 KSGNPKPS
-283 GSAQDIL
+283 GNADDIL
-290 DTAKKFYHELSPET
+290 AAAKNFYRTLSPET

-360 GHAFAGYSARDIFP
+360 GHAFAGYTARNIFP
-374 AALRM
+374 AALRS

-399 AGEFYGEEADKFK
+399 AGEFYGKEADKFK
-412 YSHLAAAI
+412 YSHLASAV

-431 FQHIVYEHPELT
+431 FQHIVYERPELT
-443 PKQRD
+443 PEQRD
-448 DAWKELTG
+448 SVWAELTG
-456 IYMPWIKLGE
+456 VYMPWIKLGE

-504 LMQQD
+504 MMQTD
-509 TNKAWE
+509 WEKAWE

-527 KFTDLVKDSG
+527 KFTELVSSSG
-537 LGNPFDEKTLKSV
+537 LDNPFDENTLRSV
-550 CEEAANWLDN
+550 CETASKWLSE
-560 FDKSK
+560 FDKTK
-565 LN
+565 LD

>member
-1 MKFDDM
+1 MKFNEM
-7 QYVHLDM
+7 EYIHLDIDNISG
-14 QKLKEEIIETVEK
+14 QICAIVEK
-27 FKSAKTFDEADK
+27 FKSAKTFAEADL
-39 AFYEYG
+39 AFSEYG
-45 KICDRVE
+45 RLSDTVE
-52 TQSALAY
+52 TQMALAY

-71 DREQEFLDESLPVL
+71 DKEQEFMDENLPVL
-85 SEYFQMMTKALLE
+85 TEYFQMMTSALLE

-137 LTTEYEKLL
+137 LATEYEKLL
-146 ASAQIDFRG
+146 ASAQIEFRG
-155 EICTVSQLAPYK
+155 EICTVPQLLPYK
-167 QSADDEIRLQAWTAE
+167 QDANDEIRLEAWTAE

-193 DRLFEELV
+193 DRLFDKLV
-201 HLRDKIAKKL
+201 CVRDKIGRKL
-211 GFGDFTTLG
+211 GFDGFTDLG
-220 YYRMRRNSYNK
+220 YYRMRRNSYTK
-231 EDVAKFRTAVQK
+231 ADVAKFRAAVQK

-260 GKDYPLN
+260 GKSYPLN

-283 GSAQDIL
+283 GDADEIL
-290 DTAKKFYHELSPET
+290 ATAKKFYHDLSPET

-311 FENELLDVLSK
+311 FDNDLLDVLSK

-360 GHAFAGYSARDIFP
+360 GHAFAGYTARNIFP
-374 AALRM
+374 AALRS

-399 AGEFYGEEADKFK
+399 AKDFYGDEAEKFK
-412 YSHLAAAI
+412 YSHLASAI

-431 FQHIVYEHPELT
+431 FQHIVYEHPEYT

-448 DAWKELTG
+448 DAWCELTG

-504 LMQQD
+504 MMQKD
-509 TNKAWE
+509 EEKAWE

-527 KFTDLVKDSG
+527 KFTDLVSESG
-537 LGNPFDEKTLKSV
+537 IENPFDESALKTV
-550 CEEAANWLDN
+550 CETASKWLEE
-560 FDKSK
+560 FDKSQ
-565 LN
+565 LA

>member
-1 MKFDDM
+1 MKFNEM
-7 QYVHLDM
+7 QYVHLDT
-14 QKLKEEIIETVEK
+14 QKLKDEICETVEK
-27 FKSAKTFDEADK
+27 FKSAKTFEEADS
-39 AFYEYG
+39 AFAEYG
-45 KICDRVE
+45 KICDKVE

-71 DREQEFLDESLPVL
+71 DKEQEFLDESIPVL
-85 SEYFQMMTKALLE
+85 SEYFQMMTRALLE

-193 DRLFEELV
+193 DRLYDELV
-201 HLRDKIAKKL
+201 CLRDKIAKKL
-211 GFGDFTTLG
+211 GFEDFTTLG
-220 YYRMRRNSYNK
+220 YYRMRRNSYTK

-260 GKDYPLN
+260 GKSYPLN

-283 GSAQDIL
+283 GSADDIL
-290 DTAKKFYHELSPET
+290 KTAKKFYHELSPET

-311 FENELLDVLSK
+311 LQNELLDVLSK

-360 GHAFAGYSARDIFP
+360 GHAFAGYTARDIFP
-374 AALRM
+374 GALRS

-399 AGEFYGEEADKFK
+399 AEEFYGEEADKFK
-412 YSHLAAAI
+412 YSHLASAI

-443 PKQRD
+443 PEQRD
-448 DAWKELTG
+448 KTWKELTG
-456 IYMPWIKLGE
+456 VYMPWIKLGE

-504 LMQQD
+504 LIQKD
-509 TNKAWE
+509 ENTAWE

-537 LGNPFDEKTLKSV
+537 LESPFDGETLKSV
-550 CEEAANWLDN
+550 CEEAANWLN
-560 FDKSK
+560 RFDKSK
-565 LN
+565 LV

>member
-1 MKFDDM
+1 MKFNEM
-7 QYVHLDM
+7 QYVHLDT
-14 QKLKEEIIETVEK
+14 QKLKDEICETVEK
-27 FKSAKTFDEADK
+27 FKSAKTFEEADS
-39 AFYEYG
+39 AFAEYG
-45 KICDRVE
+45 KICDTVE

-71 DREQEFLDESLPVL
+71 DKEQEFLDESIPVL
-85 SEYFQMMTKALLE
+85 SEYFQMMTRALLE

-137 LTTEYEKLL
+137 LATEYEKLL

-193 DRLFEELV
+193 DRLYDELV

-211 GFGDFTTLG
+211 GFEDFTTLG
-220 YYRMRRNSYNK
+220 YYRMRRNSYTK

-252 YRETAERI
+252 YREIAERI
-260 GKDYPLN
+260 GKEYPLN
-267 YADSALMF
+267 YADYALMF

-283 GSAQDIL
+283 GSADDIL
-290 DTAKKFYHELSPET
+290 KTAKKFYHELSPET

-311 FENELLDVLSK
+311 FDNELLDVLSK

-360 GHAFAGYSARDIFP
+360 GHAFAGYTARDIFP
-374 AALRM
+374 GALRS

-412 YSHLAAAI
+412 YSHLASAI

-443 PKQRD
+443 PEQRD
-448 DAWKELTG
+448 KTWKELTG
-456 IYMPWIKLGE
+456 VYMPWIKLGE

-504 LMQQD
+504 LIQKD
-509 TNKAWE
+509 EKGAWE

-527 KFTDLVKDSG
+527 RFTDLVNDSG
-537 LGNPFDEKTLKSV
+537 LGNPFDKETLKSV
-550 CEEAANWLDN
+550 CKEASDWLDN

-565 LN
+565 LV

>member
-1 MKFDDM
+1 MKFNEM
-7 QYVHLDM
+7 RYVHLDIES
-14 QKLKEEIIETVEK
+14 LKEEICKSVNK
-27 FKSAKTFDEADK
+27 FKSADTFDGADT
-39 AFYEYG
+39 AFAEYG
-45 KICDRVE
+45 RLADTVE
-52 TQSALAY
+52 TQTALAY

-71 DREQEFLDESLPVL
+71 DKEQEFLDENLPVL
-85 SEYFQMMTKALLE
+85 TEYFQMMSKALLE
-98 SPFRAEFTEKY
+98 SPFRDEFTKKY

-118 MELKT
+118 MDLKT
-123 FSPEIVADLQEENK
+123 FSPEIVGDLQEENK

-146 ASAQIDFRG
+146 ASAQIEFNG
-155 EICTVSQLAPYK
+155 KICTVSQLAPYK
-167 QSADDEIRLQAWTAE
+167 QDTDDKIRLEAWTAE
-182 GNFYKENKAEL
+182 GRFYKENKEQL
-193 DRLFEELV
+193 DSIFDKLVRL
-201 HLRDKIAKKL
+201 RNKIAKNL
-211 GFGDFTTLG
+211 GLEDFTQLG
-220 YYRMRRNSYNK
+220 YYRMRRNSYTK
-231 EDVAKFRTAVQK
+231 EDVAKFREAVQK

-260 GKDYPLN
+260 GRPYPLN

-275 RSGNPKPC
+275 KSGNPKPS
-283 GSAQDIL
+283 GNADDIL
-290 DTAKKFYHELSPET
+290 AAAKNFYRTLSPET

-360 GHAFAGYSARDIFP
+360 GHAFAGYTARNIFP
-374 AALRM
+374 AALRS

-399 AGEFYGEEADKFK
+399 AGEFYGKEADKFK
-412 YSHLAAAI
+412 YSHLASAV

-431 FQHIVYEHPELT
+431 FQHIVYERPELT
-443 PKQRD
+443 PEQRD
-448 DAWKELTG
+448 SVWAELTG
-456 IYMPWIKLGE
+456 VYMPWIKLGE

-504 LMQQD
+504 MMQTD
-509 TNKAWE
+509 WEKAWE

-527 KFTDLVKDSG
+527 KFTELVSSSG
-537 LGNPFDEKTLKSV
+537 LDNPFYENTLRSV
-550 CEEAANWLDN
+550 CETASKWLSE
-560 FDKSK
+560 FDKTK
-565 LN
+565 LD

>member
-45 KICDRVE
+45 KISDRVE

-211 GFGDFTTLG
+211 GYEDFTTLG
-220 YYRMRRNSYNK
+220 YYRMKRNSYNK
-231 EDVAKFRTAVQK
+231 A
-243 YLVPLADKI
+243 
-252 YRETAERI
+252 
-260 GKDYPLN
+260 
-267 YADSALMF
+267 
-275 RSGNPKPC
+275 PK
-283 GSAQDIL
+283 S
-290 DTAKKFYHELSPET
+290 
-304 AEFIDFM
+304 
-311 FENELLDVLSK
+311 
-322 KGKAQGGYCIEI
+322 
-334 PDYKAEFIFANFN
+334 
-347 GTSDDVETVTHEA
+347 
-360 GHAFAGYSARDIFP
+360 
-374 AALRM
+374 
-379 PTMESC
+379 
-385 EIHSMSMEFFAWKA
+385 
-399 AGEFYGEEADKFK
+399 
-412 YSHLAAAI
+412 
-420 KFIPYGTMVDH
+420 
-431 FQHIVYEHPELT
+431 
-443 PKQRD
+443 
-448 DAWKELTG
+448 
-456 IYMPWIKLGE
+456 
-466 IPFYGDGCA
+466 
-475 WQRQHHI
+475 
-482 YSSPFYYIDYCFA
+482 
-495 QTVALEFWA
+495 
-504 LMQQD
+504 
-509 TNKAWE
+509 
-515 SYKKLVGFAGTK
+515 
-527 KFTDLVKDSG
+527 
-537 LGNPFDEKTLKSV
+537 
-550 CEEAANWLDN
+550 
-560 FDKSK
+560 
-565 LN
+565 

>member
-45 KICDRVE
+45 KISDRVE
-52 TQSALAY
+52 TQTALAY

-211 GFGDFTTLG
+211 GFEDFTTLG
-220 YYRMRRNSYNK
+220 YYRMKRNSYTK
-231 EDVAKFRTAVQK
+231 EDVAEFRTAVQK

-283 GSAQDIL
+283 GSADDIL
-290 DTAKKFYHELSPET
+290 KTAKKFYHELSPET

-399 AGEFYGEEADKFK
+399 AEEFYGEEADKFK
-412 YSHLAAAI
+412 YSHLASAI

-443 PKQRD
+443 PEQRD
-448 DAWKELTG
+448 NAWKELTG
-456 IYMPWIKLGE
+456 VYMPWIKLGE

-504 LMQQD
+504 LMQKD

-550 CEEAANWLDN
+550 CEEASYWLAN
-560 FDKSK
+560 FDKSE
-565 LN
+565 LM

>member
-1 MKFDDM
+1 MKFNDM
-7 QYVHLDM
+7 QYVHLDT
-14 QKLKEEIIETVEK
+14 QKLKGEIIETVEK
-27 FKSAKTFDEADK
+27 FKSAKTFEEADG

-85 SEYFQMMTKALLE
+85 SEYFQMMTKVLLE

-220 YYRMRRNSYNK
+220 YYRMKRNSYTK
-231 EDVAKFRTAVQK
+231 EDVAHFRTAVQK

-283 GSAQDIL
+283 GSADDIL
-290 DTAKKFYHELSPET
+290 KTAKKFYHELSPET

-360 GHAFAGYSARDIFP
+360 GHAFAGYTARDIFP

-412 YSHLAAAI
+412 YSHLASAI

-443 PKQRD
+443 PEQRD

-456 IYMPWIKLGE
+456 VYMPWIRLGE

-504 LMQQD
+504 LMQKD

-550 CEEAANWLDN
+550 CEEASYWLAN
-560 FDKSK
+560 FDKSE
-565 LN
+565 LM

>member
-1 MKFDDM
+1 MKFNEM
-7 QYVHLDM
+7 QYVHLDIE
-14 QKLKEEIIETVEK
+14 KLKNEICRTVDR
-27 FKSAKTFDEADK
+27 FKSAKSFDEADS
-39 AFYEYG
+39 AFAEYG
-45 KICDRVE
+45 KIADTAE
-52 TQSALAY
+52 TQTALAY

-71 DREQEFLDESLPVL
+71 DKEQEFLDENLPVL
-85 SEYFQMMTKALLE
+85 TEYFQMMAQALLE
-98 SPFRAEFTEKY
+98 SPFRVEFTEKY

-118 MELKT
+118 MDLKT

-146 ASAQIDFRG
+146 ASAQIEFRG
-155 EICTVSQLAPYK
+155 EICTVSQLSPYK
-167 QSADDEIRLQAWTAE
+167 QDPDDEIRLEAWTAE
-182 GNFYKENKAEL
+182 GNFYKENKTEL
-193 DRLFEELV
+193 DRLFDELV
-201 HLRDKIAKKL
+201 RLRDKIGKKM
-211 GFGDFTTLG
+211 GFEDFTTLG
-220 YYRMRRNSYNK
+220 YFRMRRNSYTK
-231 EDVAKFRTAVQK
+231 EDVARFRTAVQK

-260 GKDYPLN
+260 GKEYPLN
-267 YADSALMF
+267 YADAALMF

-283 GSAQDIL
+283 GSAEEIL
-290 DTAKKFYHELSPET
+290 ETAKRFYHELSPET

-311 FENELLDVLSK
+311 FDNDLLDVLSK

-360 GHAFAGYSARDIFP
+360 GHAFAGYTARNIFP
-374 AALRM
+374 AALRS

-385 EIHSMSMEFFAWKA
+385 EIHSMSMEFFAWRA
-399 AGEFYGEEADKFK
+399 AAQFYGSEADRFK
-412 YSHLAAAI
+412 YSHLAGAI

-431 FQHIVYEHPELT
+431 FQHIVYEHPEFS

-448 DAWKELTG
+448 DAWRELTK

-504 LMQQD
+504 MMQAD
-509 TNKAWE
+509 FDRAWE
-515 SYKKLVGFAGTK
+515 CYKRLVGFAGTK
-527 KFTDLVKDSG
+527 KFTDLVSESG
-537 LGNPFDEKTLKSV
+537 LGNPFDENTLKSV
-550 CEEAANWLDN
+550 CETASKWLSE
-560 FDKSK
+560 FDKAK
-565 LN
+565 LD

>member
-1 MKFDDM
+1 MKFNDM
-7 QYVHLDM
+7 QYVHLDA
-14 QKLKEEIIETVEK
+14 QQLKNEIIETVEK
-27 FKSAKTFDEADK
+27 FKSAKTFQEADK

-85 SEYFQMMTKALLE
+85 SEYFQMMTKVLLE

-193 DRLFEELV
+193 DRFFEELV

-211 GFGDFTTLG
+211 GLSDFTTLG
-220 YYRMRRNSYNK
+220 YYRMKRNSYNK
-231 EDVAKFRTAVQK
+231 ADVAKFRTAVQK

-260 GKDYPLN
+260 GKDYPLS

-283 GSAQDIL
+283 GSADDIL
-290 DTAKKFYHELSPET
+290 ETAKKFYHELSPET

-311 FENELLDVLSK
+311 LQNELLDVLSK

-360 GHAFAGYSARDIFP
+360 GHAFAGYTARDIFP

-443 PKQRD
+443 PEQRD
-448 DAWKELTG
+448 KTWKELTG
-456 IYMPWIKLGE
+456 VYMPWIKLGE

-504 LMQQD
+504 LIQKD
-509 TNKAWE
+509 EEKAWE

-527 KFTDLVKDSG
+527 KFTDLVKDAG
-537 LGNPFDEKTLKSV
+537 LESPFDEETLKSV